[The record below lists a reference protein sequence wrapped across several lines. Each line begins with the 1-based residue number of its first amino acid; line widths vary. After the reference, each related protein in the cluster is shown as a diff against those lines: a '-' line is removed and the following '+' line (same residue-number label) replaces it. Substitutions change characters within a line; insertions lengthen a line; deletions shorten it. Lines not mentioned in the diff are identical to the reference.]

1 MSLTTQ
7 QAATSATRPFRL
19 EIPQAAID
27 DLQRRLAATRW
38 PHKELTADRSQGVQL
53 AAIQALARYWATQ
66 YDWRAVEAELNS
78 LPQFTTKIDE
88 LDVRF
93 IHVRSRHD
101 DALPRPTRP
110 PNP

>member
-1 MSLTTQ
+1 
-7 QAATSATRPFRL
+7 
-19 EIPQAAID
+19 
-27 DLQRRLAATRW
+27 
-38 PHKELTADRSQGVQL
+38 V
-53 AAIQALARYWATQ
+53 
-66 YDWRAVEAELNS
+66 VEAELNS